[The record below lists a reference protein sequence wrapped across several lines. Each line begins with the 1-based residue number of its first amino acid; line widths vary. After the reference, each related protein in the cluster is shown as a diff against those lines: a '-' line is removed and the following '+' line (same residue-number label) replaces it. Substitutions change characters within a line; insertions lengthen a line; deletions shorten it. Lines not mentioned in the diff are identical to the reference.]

1 MSPVLAGIVA
11 PFDNDV
17 SIETAARAPAP
28 VKEDFLATQDG
39 DNSPNDSTQIIDT
52 AEDISRL
59 AFGYMASKALFSA
72 LHLDLFQR
80 LTDGPKA
87 AETLAEETGTRLEA
101 LRTLMT
107 ALSVS
112 GLVTFEDGTYANA
125 PAADIFLVPGQ
136 PYYFGDYLRY
146 QIDRQ
151 MFPVMQH
158 LNEVLDGEYDR
169 AFFSDYEGL
178 MADEEEARLFSDSQ
192 HAGSVGPARTL
203 NRKVDLTA
211 AESLLDIGGGSGAF
225 AITLCQENPGLS
237 ATVLDFPNVAP
248 VAQRFIDEA
257 ALSDR
262 VAFQGGNAL
271 TEPWPEGQ
279 DAVLMSYLLS
289 GVGGEHLDDLL
300 SGALRVL
307 KPGGVLMIHDF
318 IIDDDRHGPYLTA
331 LWQLQHLVFTP
342 GAKSLAPGDIR
353 PGMEAAG
360 FTNIKVDAL
369 IPGMTKLIVG
379 YKAA

>member
-1 MSPVLAGIVA
+1 MATL
-11 PFDNDV
+11 
-17 SIETAARAPAP
+17 
-28 VKEDFLATQDG
+28 EDDATQA
-39 DNSPNDSTQIIDT
+39 IDT

-72 LHLDLFQR
+72 LHLDLFDR
-80 LTDGPKA
+80 LKDGPKT
-87 AETLAEETGTRLEA
+87 AENLAEETGTKVEA
-101 LRTLMT
+101 LRTLLT
-107 ALSVS
+107 ALAVS
-112 GLVTFEDGTYANA
+112 GLVTFEDGTYANV
-125 PAADIFLVPGQ
+125 PAADVFLVPGQ

-158 LNEVLDGEYDR
+158 LNEVLDGKYDR
-169 AFFSDYEGL
+169 EFFSDYEDL

-192 HAGSVGPARTL
+192 HAGSIGPARTL
-203 NRKVDLTA
+203 NRKVDLSA
-211 AESLLDIGGGSGAF
+211 ARSLLDVGGGSGAF
-225 AITLCQENPGLS
+225 AITLCQENSDLS

-257 ALSDR
+257 DLASR

-271 TEPWPEGQ
+271 TEPWPDNQ

-289 GVGGEHLDDLL
+289 GVGGEHLEDLL
-300 SGALRVL
+300 QGAWRVL
-307 KPGGVLMIHDF
+307 RPGGVVMIHDF

-342 GAKSLAPGDIR
+342 GAHSMTPSDICPGL
-353 PGMEAAG
+353 EAAG
-360 FTNIKVDAL
+360 FRNIEVEEL

-379 YKAA
+379 YKPA